1 MKKIVSLIVVSCAAL
16 TLGGCNRT
24 LFDTNYT
31 FNKAIITVGS
41 QTYCYNIKSWRD
53 YEGEQ
58 LQITL
63 EDGSVILVS
72 SYNTILINT
81 NGDGTS
87 TIIEKANA

>member
-1 MKKIVSLIVVSCAAL
+1 MKRIVSLIVVLCAAL
-16 TLGGCNRT
+16 ALGGCNRT

-31 FNKAIITVGS
+31 FNKAIITIGD
-41 QTYCYNIKSWRD
+41 QTYCYDIKSWKD

-63 EDGSVILVS
+63 EDGSTILVS

-81 NGDGTS
+81 NDSGTS
-87 TIIEKANA
+87 AIIEKAND

>member
-1 MKKIVSLIVVSCAAL
+1 MKKIVSLIAVLCAAL
-16 TLGGCNRT
+16 TLGSCNKT

-31 FNKAIITVGS
+31 FNKAIITIGD
-41 QTYCYNIKSWRD
+41 QTYCYDIKSWKD

-63 EDGSVILVS
+63 EDGSTILVS

-81 NGDGTS
+81 NDSGTS
-87 TIIEKANA
+87 DIIGKVNG